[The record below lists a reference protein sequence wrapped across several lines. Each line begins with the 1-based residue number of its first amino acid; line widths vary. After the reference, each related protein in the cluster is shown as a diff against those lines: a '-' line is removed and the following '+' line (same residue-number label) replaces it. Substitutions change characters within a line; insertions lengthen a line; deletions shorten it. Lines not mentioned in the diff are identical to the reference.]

1 MPCKHGVDHSGGVA
15 LNRAMSEP
23 SETNQQPEPKKPL
36 RDFVERTASSVQKR
50 PVNSVVWAFFVGIF
64 LTVFPIGR
72 IVGAAVSLLLALL
85 RPALLLLGVVK
96 LFEEIEHRRK

>member
-1 MPCKHGVDHSGGVA
+1 
-15 LNRAMSEP
+15 MSEP
-23 SETNQQPEPKKPL
+23 TEPKQQAAPKKPL
-36 RDFVERTASSVQKR
+36 RDFVERTATSVQKR

-72 IVGAAVSLLLALL
+72 IVGAAISLALALL
-85 RPALLLLGVVK
+85 RPALVLLGVVK